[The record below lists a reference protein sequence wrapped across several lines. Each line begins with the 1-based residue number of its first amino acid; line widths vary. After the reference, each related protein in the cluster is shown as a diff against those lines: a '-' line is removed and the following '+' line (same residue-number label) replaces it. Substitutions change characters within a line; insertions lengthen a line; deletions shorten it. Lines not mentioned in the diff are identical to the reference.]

1 MGQIQSEKGIT
12 MEDVTIAYLLS
23 LKDKAN
29 QQNELCIEPSDD
41 FNRGYNMA
49 VKITMND
56 VILAI
61 MKLEGVEI

>member
-12 MEDVTIAYLLS
+12 MKDVTIAYLLS

-29 QQNELCIEPSDD
+29 QQNELHIEPSDD